1 MELSPDAA
9 LRPPSS
15 VHVRPVHGA
24 DHDRWRELFVAYGA
38 FYRTH
43 FDDDVL
49 AGVWAW
55 LLDEDHPVRCLV
67 AERDGVVV
75 GFTHFREQ
83 PDTFTAGT
91 GWFLD
96 DLFTDPAH
104 RGTGAGR
111 ALIAAVEQHAR
122 AHRGGT
128 VRWITADDNRTAQRL
143 YDRVATRTRWVTYEV
158 ETTT

>member
-1 MELSPDAA
+1 MDVSPDAA
-9 LRPPSS
+9 LPSAAP
-15 VHVRPVHGA
+15 VHVRPVAAG
-24 DHDRWRELFVAYGA
+24 DHDRWRELFVAYGL
-38 FYRTH
+38 FYRTR

-55 LLDEDHPVRCLV
+55 LLDEAHPVRCLV

-75 GFTHFREQ
+75 GFAHYREQ
-83 PDTFTAGT
+83 PDTFTAGP

-122 AHRGGT
+122 AHGGGT
-128 VRWITADDNRTAQRL
+128 VRWLTADDNDTAQRL
-143 YDRVATRTRWVTYEV
+143 YDQVATRTRWVTYEI
-158 ETTT
+158 ETTA